1 MSMIEPVT
9 SEVSGAK
16 PAYKV
21 VVRDVKR
28 LRRPLRATGF
38 MALGVATLPLT
49 IIPIV
54 VIAIM
59 VLRAIRE
66 DLKLA
71 SAILESKEV
80 AV

>member
-1 MSMIEPVT
+1 MSMMEPVT
-9 SEVSGAK
+9 SEASGAN
-16 PAYKV
+16 PAHSA
-21 VVRDVKR
+21 VVRGAKR

-49 IIPIV
+49 ILPLV

-71 SAILESKEV
+71 SAMLESKEV
-80 AV
+80 TA